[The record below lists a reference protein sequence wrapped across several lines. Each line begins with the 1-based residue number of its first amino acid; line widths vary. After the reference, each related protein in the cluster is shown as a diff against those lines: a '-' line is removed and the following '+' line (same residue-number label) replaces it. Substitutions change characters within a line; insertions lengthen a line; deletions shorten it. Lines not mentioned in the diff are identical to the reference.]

1 MALRYHFWWIFV
13 LFSSFWF
20 WFFSF
25 SIHPQILNLLNEFL
39 YSYIGQGCS
48 QGCILLSPGNN
59 YDIKCLLNQGG
70 FTIDSFSTSTERI
83 YDIFIIKIIILPYT
97 LFLPIVSI
105 QILTIFLWLK
115 FSLNLTWIQRSSWFS
130 AEGSHLWI
138 LFWLV
143 NLLEMIKGRIWFDSQ
158 GMAPFSPSLRVDPKQ
173 ITLYRYIPLCHFSK
187 VINYNAQSSK
197 MTPSGRWFEPC
208 WDGQNGGGL
217 LRTTLPNSK
226 SI

>member
-39 YSYIGQGCS
+39 HSYIGQGCS

-59 YDIKCLLNQGG
+59 HDIMCLLNQNEL
-70 FTIDSFSTSTERI
+70 TIDSLATLMSGHM
-83 YDIFIIKIIILPYT
+83 IFR
-97 LFLPIVSI
+97 
-105 QILTIFLWLK
+105 LK
-115 FSLNLTWIQRSSWFS
+115 ESLNLTWIQRSSWFS

-173 ITLYRYIPLCHFSK
+173 ITLDIFPYS
-187 VINYNAQSSK
+187 INYNAQSYHKLQRTIISK
-197 MTPSGRWFEPC
+197 MTPPGRRFEPC
-208 WDGQNGGGL
+208 WDGPG
-217 LRTTLPNSK
+217 TTADDSTQLKNRCHKISVSK
-226 SI
+226 YTLVYLFICKLTHE

>member
-59 YDIKCLLNQGG
+59 HDIMCLLNQNG
-70 FTIDSFSTSTERI
+70 FTTIELTVWLLFERT
-83 YDIFIIKIIILPYT
+83 YDINYKI
-97 LFLPIVSI
+97 
-105 QILTIFLWLK
+105 
-115 FSLNLTWIQRSSWFS
+115 SLNLTWIQRSSWFS

-173 ITLYRYIPLCHFSK
+173 ITLYSPIPFFSK
-187 VINYNAQSSK
+187 VINYNAQSSN
-197 MTPSGRWFEPC
+197 MTPPGRWFGPC
-208 WDGQNGGGL
+208 WDGQNAGRPFPTQKSMTATKSL
-217 LRTTLPNSK
+217 YPNNLG
-226 SI
+226 IPFYM

>member
-59 YDIKCLLNQGG
+59 HDIMCLLNQNG
-70 FTIDSFSTSTERI
+70 FTTIELTVWLLFERT
-83 YDIFIIKIIILPYT
+83 YDINYKI
-97 LFLPIVSI
+97 
-105 QILTIFLWLK
+105 
-115 FSLNLTWIQRSSWFS
+115 SLNLTWIQRSSWFS

-173 ITLYRYIPLCHFSK
+173 ITLYSPIPLF
-187 VINYNAQSSK
+187 
-197 MTPSGRWFEPC
+197 R
-208 WDGQNGGGL
+208 
-217 LRTTLPNSK
+217 K
-226 SI
+226 S